1 MITNGAHA
9 DIVDQPG
16 PAVGEL
22 IEQRRRRRRPIQQST
37 LILHIAAVTSAV
49 LSASVD
55 D

>member
-22 IEQRRRRRRPIQQST
+22 IEQRRRRRPVQQST